1 MIKYKNHIM
10 LGIFSTT
17 IFIMF
22 LALVLQEN
30 NPDNIT
36 NIETC
41 TTVNVTTRE
50 TTAVPETTTVEET
63 TKKKVKKKKAID
75 HKAKHPYMIK
85 INRAENFAVV
95 YGIDKKGVYSIP
107 HKAFICST
115 GKDPESTPLGTFSI
129 SERYDWRLMVD
140 NTYAQYAIR
149 IYGQIML
156 HSVPYQY
163 ATNDSLEYWE
173 YNKLGTASS
182 LGCIRFRVKDIK
194 WIYDHCNEGT
204 SVTIYSEKG
213 EKSPIKVKKIKKI
226 KESDP
231 YKTWDPTDSNISNP
245 WKNHTATDNSDTE
258 QVPTTEQTSA
268 TEQINE

>member
-1 MIKYKNHIM
+1 MSDRPIHKWNKPSHTAGKPGRMILSVRPDTFGQTYKI
-10 LGIFSTT
+10 I
-17 IFIMF
+17 
-22 LALVLQEN
+22 
-30 NPDNIT
+30 
-36 NIETC
+36 
-41 TTVNVTTRE
+41 
-50 TTAVPETTTVEET
+50 
-63 TKKKVKKKKAID
+63 
-75 HKAKHPYMIK
+75 
-85 INRAENFAVV
+85 
-95 YGIDKKGVYSIP
+95 
-107 HKAFICST
+107 
-115 GKDPESTPLGTFSI
+115 
-129 SERYDWRLMVD
+129 
-140 NTYAQYAIR
+140 
-149 IYGQIML
+149 
-156 HSVPYQY
+156 
-163 ATNDSLEYWE
+163 
-173 YNKLGTASS
+173 GTASS

>member
-1 MIKYKNHIM
+1 
-10 LGIFSTT
+10 
-17 IFIMF
+17 
-22 LALVLQEN
+22 
-30 NPDNIT
+30 
-36 NIETC
+36 
-41 TTVNVTTRE
+41 
-50 TTAVPETTTVEET
+50 
-63 TKKKVKKKKAID
+63 
-75 HKAKHPYMIK
+75 
-85 INRAENFAVV
+85 
-95 YGIDKKGVYSIP
+95 
-107 HKAFICST
+107 
-115 GKDPESTPLGTFSI
+115 
-129 SERYDWRLMVD
+129 MVD